1 MASYRESYTVSAPE
15 LQDYEAK
22 ELPKSSVTAPELKDY
37 EAKELPS
44 YQAQEDKVNQTYDA
58 KQQSSLAA
66 LETAYN
72 QSMMD
77 ANATLEKIPA
87 TYRTQR
93 NNAEAEYEKQ
103 RKAFAEYAA
112 NSGVSSGAG
121 SQAQLA
127 YSNQLQS
134 DLNDI
139 GVAQANATADAQ
151 LQISKIK
158 QNYQDS
164 VAQAIKENDYERA
177 AALLSEY
184 QKTAQSVVDV
194 AQAQAT
200 EYYRAYQSQL
210 SNQQYL
216 AEWARTA
223 DTDAYERAKAQA
235 DEYYR
240 AYQSQL
246 ANRQYSSEWERT
258 ADEEAYNRAKAQA
271 DTLAAYGDFSGY
283 AALGYT
289 SDQIAQ
295 MQAYWDALQTPTY
308 SYSYSGGGSGGGS
321 GSSGSSGYTPKAST
335 ATKQSSGIDMTP
347 ATMKSV
353 YNTTLLSN
361 GSTKSTSTKS
371 TTASGKGWTKTGST
385 YKLGR

>member
-22 ELPKSSVTAPELKDY
+22 ELP
-37 EAKELPS
+37 S
-44 YQAQEDKVNQTYDA
+44 YQAQEAEVNKTYDA

-72 QSMMD
+72 QNMMD

-93 NNAEAEYEKQ
+93 NNTEAEYEKQ

-177 AALLSEY
+177 AALLGEY
-184 QKTAQSVVDV
+184 QKAAQSVVDV
-194 AQAQAT
+194 AQ
-200 EYYRAYQSQL
+200 
-210 SNQQYL
+210 
-216 AEWARTA
+216 
-223 DTDAYERAKAQA
+223 AQA

-246 ANRQYSSEWERT
+246 ANRQYLAEWERT
-258 ADEEAYNRAKAQA
+258 SDEEAYNRAKAQA

-308 SYSYSGGGSGGGS
+308 SYSYSGGSSGGGS
-321 GSSGSSGYTPKAST
+321 SGGGSTQTYDPDPV
-335 ATKQSSGIDMTP
+335 ATTP
-347 ATMKSV
+347 ATTPTTTNRSTPS
-353 YNTTLLSN
+353 YTFTGALTNALNTGNARTATR
-361 GSTKSTSTKS
+361 GQTVT

>member
-1 MASYRESYTVSAPE
+1 MASYRESYTVTAPE
-15 LQDYEAK
+15 LTDYEAK
-22 ELPKSSVTAPELKDY
+22 T
-37 EAKELPS
+37 LPS
-44 YQAQEDKVNQTYDA
+44 YEAQESKVNETYDA

-72 QSMMD
+72 QNMMD

-87 TYRTQR
+87 TYRAQR
-93 NNAEAEYEKQ
+93 NNTEAEYEKQ
-103 RKAFAEYAA
+103 RRAFAEYAA
-112 NSGVSSGAG
+112 NRGVSSGAG

-151 LQISKIK
+151 LQVSKLK

-177 AALLSEY
+177 AALLGEY
-184 QKTAQSVVDV
+184 QKAAQSVVDV
-194 AQAQAT
+194 AQ
-200 EYYRAYQSQL
+200 
-210 SNQQYL
+210 
-216 AEWARTA
+216 
-223 DTDAYERAKAQA
+223 AQA

-240 AYQSQL
+240 AYQSQI
-246 ANRQYSSEWERT
+246 ANRQYAAEWERT
-258 ADEEAYNRAKAQA
+258 ADAEAYSRAKAQA

-289 SDQIAQ
+289 ADQIAQ

-308 SYSYSGGGSGGGS
+308 SYSYSGGGSSGGGGS
-321 GSSGSSGYTPKAST
+321 NTGYTASTPTVTTAGKTDNIAQGKTLKTAAQASSSGV
-335 ATKQSSGIDMTP
+335 DMTP
-347 ATMKSV
+347 ATMRNISSGN
-353 YNTTLLSN
+353 YLTS
-361 GSTKSTSTKS
+361 GSS
-371 TTASGKGWTKTGST
+371 SGGKTWTKVGNT